1 MSKVRVKS
9 KGGKTMNYGYARVST
24 TKQMN
29 NGNSLE
35 DQERILK
42 EAGAEIVIK
51 DAYTGTKM
59 DRPAFTK
66 LMQEIKPGDKLIVA
80 KLDRF
85 ARSAVQGVEV
95 VRDLMGKGVTV
106 HILNMGIADN
116 TPTGKLMITMLLA
129 FAEFERDMIVERT
142 QAGKNIAR
150 ANGVR
155 VDGRPKKFNPDKVQR
170 ALDRIE
176 NGESYKRV
184 EEDMNISKSTLIR
197 AMRERKAKEN
207 EGR

>member
-1 MSKVRVKS
+1 M
-9 KGGKTMNYGYARVST
+9 TYGYARVST
-24 TKQMN
+24 AKQT
-29 NGNSLE
+29 NGNSFE
-35 DQERILK
+35 DQEQALRQ
-42 EAGAEIVIK
+42 AGAEIIVK

-66 LMQEIKPGDKLIVA
+66 LMQDLKPGDKLIVA

-95 VRDLMGKGVTV
+95 VRDLMAKGVTV

-116 TPTGKLMITMLLA
+116 TPTGKLMVTMLLA

-150 ANGVR
+150 ANGKR
-155 VDGRPKKFNPDKVQR
+155 VDGRPKKFNTDKVNH
-170 ALDRIE
+170 ALDLLE
-176 NGESYKRV
+176 KGSSYTEV
-184 EEDMNISKSTLIR
+184 EKLMNISKSTLIR
-197 AMRERKAKEN
+197 AMRERRAE
-207 EGR
+207 RA

>member
-1 MSKVRVKS
+1 M
-9 KGGKTMNYGYARVST
+9 TYGYARVST
-24 TKQMN
+24 AKQT
-29 NGNSLE
+29 NGNSFE
-35 DQERILK
+35 DQEQALK
-42 EAGAEIVIK
+42 QAGAEIIVK

-66 LMQEIKPGDKLIVA
+66 LMQDLNPGDKLIVA

-95 VRDLMGKGVTV
+95 VRDLMAKGVTV

-116 TPTGKLMITMLLA
+116 TPTGKLMVTMLLA

-150 ANGVR
+150 ANGKR
-155 VDGRPKKFNPDKVQR
+155 VDGRPKKFNTDKVNH
-170 ALDRIE
+170 ALDLLE
-176 NGESYKRV
+176 KGSSYTEV
-184 EEDMNISKSTLIR
+184 EKLMNISKSTLIR
-197 AMRERKAKEN
+197 AMRERRAE
-207 EGR
+207 RA